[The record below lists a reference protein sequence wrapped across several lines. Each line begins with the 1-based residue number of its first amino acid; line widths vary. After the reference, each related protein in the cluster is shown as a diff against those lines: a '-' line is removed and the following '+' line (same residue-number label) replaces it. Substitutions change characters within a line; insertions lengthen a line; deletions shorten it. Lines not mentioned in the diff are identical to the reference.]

1 MTGVQGAMSRL
12 KVPFELAQVNVG
24 DLPLPPMTAA
34 QAIQGK
40 VAGAQVFSGSGR
52 PGSAPSILL
61 RGATSIDASGRSQEP
76 LYIVDGVILGSS
88 LGSDPIDEVD
98 GVFPGSSLVD
108 LDALDIQSIEVV
120 KGAAAASLYGSRAA
134 NGVVHIRTKRGAEIA
149 DNSVQYTF
157 RTEYGGSQLDHTPEL
172 LLARRHEFA
181 LTADGSQF
189 VDVDGSPCDWL
200 DCASPQLA
208 GQNAG
213 GGTATEWNTVQDQ
226 AWPGQTYDQ
235 VQRFFTSSNVLQ
247 SNVSAAG
254 RSGRT
259 NFHVSASY
267 LDQEGIIRDTPGF
280 ERTNFR
286 VNVDQEVSD
295 NFLIQTSVFYS
306 RSSQGRFREQSGSPI
321 FDLTRVPAGVDLLA
335 EDPNFPGELAVA
347 VNPTDALTGNP
358 IYVLRNFKRTQ
369 WRGRLLGSSSIRYTP
384 SRFLTLDA
392 NVSFDRLDNDIERIR
407 PKGFR
412 TVTPDAE
419 LNDGTFFKWR
429 GRGEAL
435 NASITAS
442 TRFDVTPDIVNS
454 TQVRYL
460 VEDDDY
466 EEFWAE
472 GFDFAVGG
480 IPTFNNLN
488 QANLVSGSY
497 LRRIRADGYFLIT
510 NFDMYD
516 KYIVDA
522 LIRNDGSSLF
532 GEDESRQWYY
542 RIGGAWRLT
551 EEDFFNI
558 DAIDELKIRYSLG
571 TAGGRPRFEA
581 QYETYDVEG
590 GRISP
595 VTLGNKDLK
604 PEFSREHEV
613 GIDVGILDY
622 KAILSLTYAQS
633 TTQDQILEVPQ
644 TAYTGFQSRWQNAG
658 TIQSKTWE
666 ASLDLRLVQQDDF
679 SWNTRLLFDATT
691 SRITGLSV
699 PAFQYGVSG
708 QELETVFYARE
719 GEKIGTFYGTRFA
732 ASCGDLPASAASLCS
747 EFTVNPDGLL
757 VWTGPGGSLSDNRWG
772 DDGAVVEG
780 RTLKW
785 GTPFGGFCTDRAS
798 GEETQFCKVG
808 NTMPAYN
815 LGVSSTVS
823 WKGFS
828 LYALLSRS
836 ANFDVYNQPLQWGTF
851 VRLTGIFNQEGVPT
865 AEQNPIG
872 YYDAWYSASGLKPS
886 SLFVEDASYTKLR
899 EVSLGY
905 RFSPE
910 ALGSVPGLNNFS
922 SIGINLTGRNL
933 FTWTDYRGYDPEVGK
948 ADGGTG
954 SSAIARVDGFTYP
967 NFRTWTAALEFVF

>member
-1 MTGVQGAMSRL
+1 MTQSRYELSALTAGGLAVAASLLLVVPAAAQTGTITGSALSAATGERLDAALVSLVGSDLQALTQINGRFVLVNVPAGEHTLQVDLIGFTTTTEAVTVTAGAVSAINVRMEIEAIVLGRLVVTGVQGAMSRL
-12 KVPFELAQVNVG
+12 KVPFEVAQVNVG

-40 VAGAQVFSGSGR
+40 IAGAQVFSGSGR

-134 NGVVHIRTKRGAEIA
+134 NGVVHICTKRGAEIA

-429 GRGEAL
+429 GGAG
-435 NASITAS
+435 A
-442 TRFDVTPDIVNS
+442 
-454 TQVRYL
+454 
-460 VEDDDY
+460 
-466 EEFWAE
+466 
-472 GFDFAVGG
+472 
-480 IPTFNNLN
+480 
-488 QANLVSGSY
+488 
-497 LRRIRADGYFLIT
+497 RR
-510 NFDMYD
+510 
-516 KYIVDA
+516 
-522 LIRNDGSSLF
+522 
-532 GEDESRQWYY
+532 
-542 RIGGAWRLT
+542 
-551 EEDFFNI
+551 
-558 DAIDELKIRYSLG
+558 
-571 TAGGRPRFEA
+571 
-581 QYETYDVEG
+581 
-590 GRISP
+590 
-595 VTLGNKDLK
+595 
-604 PEFSREHEV
+604 
-613 GIDVGILDY
+613 
-622 KAILSLTYAQS
+622 
-633 TTQDQILEVPQ
+633 
-644 TAYTGFQSRWQNAG
+644 
-658 TIQSKTWE
+658 
-666 ASLDLRLVQQDDF
+666 
-679 SWNTRLLFDATT
+679 
-691 SRITGLSV
+691 
-699 PAFQYGVSG
+699 
-708 QELETVFYARE
+708 
-719 GEKIGTFYGTRFA
+719 
-732 ASCGDLPASAASLCS
+732 
-747 EFTVNPDGLL
+747 
-757 VWTGPGGSLSDNRWG
+757 
-772 DDGAVVEG
+772 
-780 RTLKW
+780 
-785 GTPFGGFCTDRAS
+785 
-798 GEETQFCKVG
+798 
-808 NTMPAYN
+808 
-815 LGVSSTVS
+815 
-823 WKGFS
+823 
-828 LYALLSRS
+828 
-836 ANFDVYNQPLQWGTF
+836 
-851 VRLTGIFNQEGVPT
+851 
-865 AEQNPIG
+865 
-872 YYDAWYSASGLKPS
+872 
-886 SLFVEDASYTKLR
+886 
-899 EVSLGY
+899 
-905 RFSPE
+905 
-910 ALGSVPGLNNFS
+910 
-922 SIGINLTGRNL
+922 
-933 FTWTDYRGYDPEVGK
+933 
-948 ADGGTG
+948 
-954 SSAIARVDGFTYP
+954 
-967 NFRTWTAALEFVF
+967 

>member
-1 MTGVQGAMSRL
+1 M
-12 KVPFELAQVNVG
+12 
-24 DLPLPPMTAA
+24 
-34 QAIQGK
+34 
-40 VAGAQVFSGSGR
+40 AG
-52 PGSAPSILL
+52 
-61 RGATSIDASGRSQEP
+61 
-76 LYIVDGVILGSS
+76 
-88 LGSDPIDEVD
+88 
-98 GVFPGSSLVD
+98 
-108 LDALDIQSIEVV
+108 
-120 KGAAAASLYGSRAA
+120 
-134 NGVVHIRTKRGAEIA
+134 
-149 DNSVQYTF
+149 
-157 RTEYGGSQLDHTPEL
+157 
-172 LLARRHEFA
+172 
-181 LTADGSQF
+181 
-189 VDVDGSPCDWL
+189 
-200 DCASPQLA
+200 
-208 GQNAG
+208 
-213 GGTATEWNTVQDQ
+213 
-226 AWPGQTYDQ
+226 
-235 VQRFFTSSNVLQ
+235 
-247 SNVSAAG
+247 
-254 RSGRT
+254 
-259 NFHVSASY
+259 
-267 LDQEGIIRDTPGF
+267 
-280 ERTNFR
+280 
-286 VNVDQEVSD
+286 
-295 NFLIQTSVFYS
+295 
-306 RSSQGRFREQSGSPI
+306 
-321 FDLTRVPAGVDLLA
+321 
-335 EDPNFPGELAVA
+335 
-347 VNPTDALTGNP
+347 
-358 IYVLRNFKRTQ
+358 
-369 WRGRLLGSSSIRYTP
+369 
-384 SRFLTLDA
+384 
-392 NVSFDRLDNDIERIR
+392 
-407 PKGFR
+407 
-412 TVTPDAE
+412 
-419 LNDGTFFKWR
+419 R

-910 ALGSVPGLNNFS
+910 ALGKRSGV
-922 SIGINLTGRNL
+922 
-933 FTWTDYRGYDPEVGK
+933 E
-948 ADGGTG
+948 
-954 SSAIARVDGFTYP
+954 
-967 NFRTWTAALEFVF
+967 